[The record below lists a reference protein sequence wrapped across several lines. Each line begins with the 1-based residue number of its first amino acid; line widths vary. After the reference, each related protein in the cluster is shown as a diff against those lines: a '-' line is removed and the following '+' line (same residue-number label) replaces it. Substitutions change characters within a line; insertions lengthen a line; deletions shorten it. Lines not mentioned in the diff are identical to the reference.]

1 MAPRAIAEQHR
12 LRHPLMTDRTESS
25 SFSLGHLDLEAHLAD
40 PERKQRF
47 VTPMF
52 EIIAP
57 RYDLFTRA
65 FSYGMD
71 RRWKAEV
78 LRSLDGRVPSDGTVL
93 DLACGTGDLTFGAST
108 FVPAG
113 RVIGVD
119 LAPTMLEIAERR
131 RRPEHARVTFE
142 LSDMCDTKLPD
153 ASVDAVTAGYALR
166 NAPNYAMA
174 LHEIHR
180 VLKPGGCFV
189 SLDFYRPRSP
199 LWRAL
204 FLSYLKAAGNCVG
217 WMWHGEGVV
226 YGYISRSIDHFI
238 SHEGFSGALEVQGF
252 AVERVR
258 RKLLGGVALHVA
270 RKL

>member
-1 MAPRAIAEQHR
+1 
-12 LRHPLMTDRTESS
+12 MTDHTESVPL
-25 SFSLGHLDLEAHLAD
+25 SLGRLDLEAHLSD
-40 PERKQRF
+40 PEQKQRF

-78 LRSLDGRVPSDGTVL
+78 LRALDGRVPSDGTVL
-93 DLACGTGDLTFGAST
+93 DLACGTGDLAYGAST
-108 FVPAG
+108 YVPAG
-113 RVIGVD
+113 RVIGID

-131 RRPEHARVTFE
+131 RGAEHSRVTFR
-142 LSDMCDTKLPD
+142 LGDMCDTELAD
-153 ASVDAVTAGYALR
+153 DSVDAVTAGYALR
-166 NAPNYAMA
+166 NAPTYAAA
-174 LHEIHR
+174 LGEIHR
-180 VLKPGGCFV
+180 VLRPGGCLV
-189 SLDFYRPRSP
+189 SLDFYRPRSR
-199 LWRAL
+199 LWRSL
-204 FLSYLKAAGNCVG
+204 FLSYLTAAGNCVG

-226 YGYISRSIDHFI
+226 YGYIARSIDHFV
-238 SHEGFSGALEVQGF
+238 SYEGFSGALEVQGF